1 MSQVYYVA
9 QIDTYYAVIG
19 LGDSEAEAIRVAAER
34 AKRYLDQAGAFD
46 PDMGEAW
53 TVERIIDYFDP
64 RVSALGMNTAIL
76 EGVEG

>member
-1 MSQVYYVA
+1 
-9 QIDTYYAVIG
+9 
-19 LGDSEAEAIRVAAER
+19 
-34 AKRYLDQAGAFD
+34 
-46 PDMGEAW
+46 MGEAW

>member
-1 MSQVYYVA
+1 
-9 QIDTYYAVIG
+9 
-19 LGDSEAEAIRVAAER
+19 VAAER

-64 RVSALGMNTAIL
+64 RVSALGVNTAIL